1 MRTKEISLAQERAVG
16 AAAVKPVAEL
26 VGSLVASVKRARLV
40 ETPFLHLE
48 MENIF
53 PDDIYAAMVATMPE
67 SADFRP
73 MSARRN
79 TTKRQDGTSTR
90 FKIDLFP
97 EQIWHLPAEKRKVW
111 GPVGRALCSDQLRA
125 AFVERLTPGIEQ
137 RLGPGF
143 SPVGFFPI
151 PILTRDISGY
161 AIQTHT
167 DTHRKAITVQIYLPR
182 DERIAHVGTVF
193 HERNAD
199 GSMRRAKQLRFSP
212 NTGYAFAPWD
222 DTWHS
227 VDPVGPEVDTRDSIL
242 LTYFHDAGPGQFL
255 SNRAKRVGIFLN
267 TGFRHATRR

>member
-1 MRTKEISLAQERAVG
+1 MQTKEISLAPGTAAG
-16 AAAVKPVAEL
+16 AAGAKPVAEL
-26 VGSLVASVKRARLV
+26 VGFLVASVKRARLV
-40 ETPFLHLE
+40 ETPFTHLE
-48 MENIF
+48 MKNIF
-53 PDDIYAAMVATMPE
+53 PDDVYAAMVATMPE

-79 TTKRQDGTSTR
+79 TTRRQDGTPTR
-90 FKIDLFP
+90 FKIDLLP
-97 EQIWHLPAEKRKVW
+97 EQAWRLPAEKRKVW
-111 GPVGRALCSDQLRA
+111 GPVGRALCSAEVRA
-125 AFVERLTPGIEQ
+125 AFVERLTPGIEH

-143 SPVGFFPI
+143 SPVGFYPI

-182 DERIAHVGTVF
+182 DDRIAHVGTVF
-193 HERNAD
+193 HVRNAD
-199 GSMRRAKQLRFSP
+199 GTMRRATQLKFSP

-242 LTYFHDAGPGQFL
+242 LTYFHDARPSQFL
-255 SNRAKRVGIFLN
+255 FNRVKRAGTFLN
-267 TGFRHATRR
+267 TEFRRVTRR